1 MNFTSIGG
9 YYRSILEKVYNYLSK
24 YGELSF
30 EDLRKWAKSEGIGLA
45 SLTAILNDLL
55 NENRIFAPQGFM
67 EVEDLICSFTVP
79 KIISTTKSVEEFS
92 VTKVEIESKPSAS
105 QSVIKSS
112 VEKTGLD
119 WMKDPDLKRAIEYL
133 NKYHSVGVIRF
144 ISDLSDMGVSNPDN
158 LLKKLISIGYVDY
171 SHSGVI
177 NASRNLPKISDKRLL
192 SEYIN

>member
-24 YGELSF
+24 HGELSF

-67 EVEDLICSFTVP
+67 EVEDIICSFTVP
-79 KIISTTKSVEEFS
+79 KIISTNKSVGEVS
-92 VTKVEIESKPSAS
+92 ATKVEIESKPSAP
-105 QSVIKSS
+105 QSVIKTS
-112 VEKTGLD
+112 VEKTDLD

-144 ISDLSDMGVSNPDN
+144 ILDLSDMGVSNPDN

-192 SEYIN
+192 SEYI